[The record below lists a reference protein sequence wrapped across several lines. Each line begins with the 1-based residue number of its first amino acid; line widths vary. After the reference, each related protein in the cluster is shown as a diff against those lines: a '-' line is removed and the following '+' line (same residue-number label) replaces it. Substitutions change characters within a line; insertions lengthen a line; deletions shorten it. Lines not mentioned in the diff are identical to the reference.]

1 MFSNTEFN
9 HLKLKL
15 DQLYLSLSGGKV
27 NGETVF
33 SKKVTFGSGKKTIK
47 IHDGIIE
54 GLDFP
59 EGHLLG
65 TCTTAAATAAKVV
78 TLTDVTDFE
87 LTKGTVIVVKFTNSN
102 TAQNP
107 TLNVNGTGAKSIYY
121 NTSVVTTSSLWVAA
135 QANRYMEYMYDGTN
149 WVWISQCFDNNT
161 TYSAMSKSELTTG
174 TATTSRVV
182 RADYLKSA
190 ILDVAESSDVDTA
203 DNITTFTSSDT
214 TDANANAW
222 TSVTKLSSGEDH
234 KSIFAKMSQ
243 MFKNVRYLYNSVPP
257 IGTINAFGGTTAP
270 NGWLLCQGQAI
281 SRTNYSKL
289 FSVIGT
295 NFGSGNGSTTFNVP
309 DLRGEF
315 LRGAGTNSH
324 SGCGNGGS
332 VGQHQNPTKIPITQ
346 FWSNG
351 AGVVVAV
358 ANGDANKYTLSVS
371 DQDTTPTAT
380 SYYCDLASGNFSGRS
395 GNNGTYT
402 VRPTNTSVNYI
413 IRAI

>member
-59 EGHLLG
+59 EGLLLG
-65 TCTTAAATAAKVV
+65 TCTTAAETAAKVV

-87 LTKGTVIVVKFTNSN
+87 LTKGTVIVVKFTKSN

-190 ILDVAESSDVDTA
+190 ILELAESSDVDTA

-243 MFKNVRYLYNSVPP
+243 MFKNVRYLYKTLANK
-257 IGTINAFGGTTAP
+257 
-270 NGWLLCQGQAI
+270 QD
-281 SRTNYSKL
+281 KL
-289 FSVIGT
+289 
-295 NFGSGNGSTTFNVP
+295 STTVP
-309 DLRGEF
+309 SYTVNNTVVQSVKNIRRYGNIILVSLVLKFEGLATNTWYDCITGLPTGNIDTVASFSNEY
-315 LRGAGTNSH
+315 GNAGT
-324 SGCGNGGS
+324 C
-332 VGQHQNPTKIPITQ
+332 T
-346 FWSNG
+346 
-351 AGVVVAV
+351 VA
-358 ANGDANKYTLSVS
+358 YW
-371 DQDTTPTAT
+371 
-380 SYYCDLASGNFSGRS
+380 RS
-395 GNNGTYT
+395 T
-402 VRPTNTSVNYI
+402 VRAKCSHANNYYYVEI
-413 IRAI
+413 IGIVG